1 MKSLQQLLLGA
12 ALCGFLSTA
21 LAAPVDVSGVKYQ
34 DTATVRGAPV
44 VLNGAGTRYKA
55 IFKVYTIGMYLTK
68 KADTPE
74 AVMATAGPKRISVQ
88 MLRDIDTKEL
98 GKLFVRGVEDNTARS
113 ELSKLVPGLIR
124 MGEIFAS
131 HKTLTNGDA
140 FVMEFIPNVGTVIT
154 IKGVVQGEPFKE
166 PEFFN
171 ALLSIWLGKQPADA
185 ALKDALLG
193 KQPAPKAEPQE
204 RG

>member
-1 MKSLQQLLLGA
+1 MKSLKQLLVIA
-12 ALCGFLSTA
+12 ALCGLQTA
-21 LAAPVDVSGVKYQ
+21 AMAATMDVSGVKYP

-55 IFKVYTIGMYLTK
+55 IFKVYTIGMYLPK

-74 AVMATAGPKRISVQ
+74 AVMAAAGPKRISVQ

-113 ELSKLVPGLIR
+113 DLSKLVPGLIR

-131 HKTLTNGDA
+131 HKTLANGDG

-193 KQPAPKAEPQE
+193 KPPAPKPEPQE